1 MKNVKLQKNLLRVL
15 KPLNAAAVPAAGPGQ
30 KHAVYLLIFYSC
42 QKIRVF
48 GVKKKIIKL

>member
-15 KPLNAAAVPAAGPGQ
+15 KPLNAATVPDASPGQ
-30 KHAVYLLIFYSC
+30 KHAVYLLILYSC

>member
-15 KPLNAAAVPAAGPGQ
+15 KLPNAGAVSGSGPGQ

-48 GVKKKIIKL
+48 GVKKNIIQS

>member
-1 MKNVKLQKNLLRVL
+1 MLGVL
-15 KPLNAAAVPAAGPGQ
+15 KPLNVAAVPATGPGQ

-48 GVKKKIIKL
+48 GVKKKIIQL